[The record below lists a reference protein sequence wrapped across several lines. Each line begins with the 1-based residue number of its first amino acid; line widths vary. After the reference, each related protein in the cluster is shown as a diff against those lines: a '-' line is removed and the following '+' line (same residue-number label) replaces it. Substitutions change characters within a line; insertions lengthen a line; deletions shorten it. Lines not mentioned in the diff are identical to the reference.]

1 MNGFDDKH
9 YFLQPTETSHRRYE
23 VLRAVVVDE
32 ELLKEVAQRF
42 DISYGT
48 LRNWH
53 SEFRQARQAG
63 LAPPFS

>member
-1 MNGFDDKH
+1 MNGRDDKQ
-9 YFLQPTETSHRRYE
+9 YFLQPTETAHRRYE
-23 VLRAVVVDE
+23 ALRAIVIDE
-32 ELLKEVAQRF
+32 EPLKEVAQRF

-48 LRNWH
+48 LRNWQ